1 MARSVKKGPYIDER
15 LLGRIEAMNR
25 SGEKRV
31 TKTWARACTISP
43 EFVGHTVAVHNG
55 NKFIPV
61 YVTENMVGHK
71 LGEMEARAV
80 SKRIRMSARKMRLVI
95 DQIRHADV
103 NEAYS
108 ILQFSKKGAAEP
120 IDKAL
125 RSAVANAV
133 DKADQQGE
141 VLDVDDLYVK
151 EAYVNEG
158 PTLRRYRAAGMG
170 RASPL
175 RKRMSHVTVVV
186 DTKE

>member
-1 MARSVKKGPYIDER
+1 
-15 LLGRIEAMNR
+15 
-25 SGEKRV
+25 
-31 TKTWARACTISP
+31 
-43 EFVGHTVAVHNG
+43 
-55 NKFIPV
+55 
-61 YVTENMVGHK
+61 
-71 LGEMEARAV
+71 
-80 SKRIRMSARKMRLVI
+80 
-95 DQIRHADV
+95 V
-103 NEAYS
+103 NDAYS
-108 ILQFSKKGAAEP
+108 ILQFSKKAAAEP

-133 DKADQQGE
+133 YKADQQGE